1 MLVLISIASLIGI
14 VLFFRFFPKQIFAV
28 WWSRACRTVSDLVK
42 DEKVILFKELN
53 EAAEEA
59 GGGNLK
65 VILQICFQ
73 FSSFTNQVHGMSQ
86 CACVGK
92 LKHFQSNSHS
102 DAHFFPVNTM
112 I

>member
-53 EAAEEA
+53 EAAEKA
-59 GGGNLK
+59 GAGGGGNLK
-65 VILQICFQ
+65 VIFANLFSIYIFHKSQIRCGAWH
-73 FSSFTNQVHGMSQ
+73 VAM
-86 CACVGK
+86 CVGK
-92 LKHFQSNSHS
+92 LKH
-102 DAHFFPVNTM
+102 
-112 I
+112 